1 MFPPGIHIRLPGGE
15 VHDKMAGIEL
25 QGSFMLKGLAI
36 SPGYALGRAHCLKHL
51 QLDNVPAKSVAE
63 SEVGAEVLRFQ
74 NALQQSRVE
83 ISQLLELPQIK
94 SSLEIANIFQA
105 HLTLIDDPDLSKEV
119 TKRIRE
125 RNLCLESVL
134 SAVIKDY
141 SEFFR
146 KLPDPQFQG
155 KAIDIMDIGR
165 RIFRNCQANSP
176 ISAQYA
182 PQDGIIIIAEDLT
195 PSDIVGFDPT
205 VIRGLAMAEGTA
217 TSHAS
222 ILARSLGI
230 PALIQVKHLLCEV
243 KPGAFLIVD
252 GNSGSLV
259 VDPPAK
265 IVEEYQ
271 QALLQF
277 EHQKR
282 TIQANLS
289 QPAMTLDGTQL
300 RLYANIGQSQ
310 DVDAVLANQADG
322 IGLYRTEFTY
332 LIRRRFPTEDELLDI
347 YWSVVE
353 RLGNADVVIR
363 TIDLGGDKIP
373 YLVGQSTEKNPEL
386 GWRAVRMALDLTD
399 MFKTQL
405 RAILRTCARSGRGNV
420 RVLFPMISNLG
431 ELRRAK
437 ELLNETAEELRQ
449 AGVAIPD
456 KIPVGTMIEV
466 PSAALMAGR
475 LVREVDFL
483 SIGSND
489 LIQYTLAVDRTNSK
503 VAHLYQPANPAV
515 LRLIHEVVEAGAS
528 AGKDVSLCGELA
540 GDSRYTVLLLGLGL
554 RMFSMNAVFIPR
566 VKQIVRSVSLPELRA
581 RVLPLLDLDTADEIE
596 EGIGKLNAELGIL

>member
-1 MFPPGIHIRLPGGE
+1 
-15 VHDKMAGIEL
+15 
-25 QGSFMLKGLAI
+25 MLKGLAI
-36 SPGYALGRAHCLKHL
+36 SPGYALGRAHCLQHL
-51 QLDNVPAKSVAE
+51 QLDNVPAKPIVENAIE
-63 SEVGAEVLRFQ
+63 AEVARFQ
-74 NALQQSRVE
+74 QALQQSRIE
-83 ISQLLELPQIK
+83 ITHLLELPQIK

-105 HLTLIDDPDLSKEV
+105 HLTLIDDPDLKKEV
-119 TKRIRE
+119 IKGIRD
-125 RNLCLESVL
+125 RKLSLESVL
-134 SAVIKDY
+134 SVVIKDY

-165 RIFRNCQANSP
+165 RILRNCQSNSP
-176 ISAQYA
+176 LPTQFE
-182 PQDGIIIIAEDLT
+182 QEEGIIIIAEDLT
-195 PSDIVGFDPT
+195 PSDIVGFDPKI
-205 VIRGLAMAEGTA
+205 IRGLAMSEGTA

-243 KPGAFLIVD
+243 KTGTFLIID
-252 GNSGSLV
+252 GNTGSIV

-265 IVEEYQ
+265 IVDEYHE
-271 QALLQF
+271 ASLQF
-277 EHQKR
+277 ENQKR
-282 TIQANLS
+282 SMQETLS
-289 QPAMTLDGTQL
+289 QPAMTRDGTRL

-332 LIRRRFPTEDELLDI
+332 LIRRRFPTEDELFDI

-373 YLVGQSTEKNPEL
+373 YLVGQSIEKNPEL

-405 RAILRTCARSGRGNV
+405 RAILRTCAKSGRGNV
-420 RVLFPMISNLG
+420 RVLFPMISNLS

-437 ELLNETAEELRQ
+437 YLLEETATELR
-449 AGVAIPD
+449 ATGLTIPD
-456 KIPVGTMIEV
+456 RIPVGTMIEV

-515 LRLIHEVVEAGAS
+515 LRLIKEVVDAGAS
-528 AGKDVSLCGELA
+528 AGKSVSLCGELA
-540 GDSRYTVLLLGLGL
+540 GDSRYTALLLGLGL
-554 RMFSMNAVFIPR
+554 REFSMNAVFIPR
-566 VKQIVRSVSLPELRA
+566 VKQIVRAVSLPELRA
-581 RVLPLLDLDTADEIE
+581 RVLPLLELDTADEIE
-596 EGIGKLNAELGIL
+596 SSLAELNRELGIS

>member
-1 MFPPGIHIRLPGGE
+1 M
-15 VHDKMAGIEL
+15 MAGIEL
-25 QGSFMLKGLAI
+25 QGSSMLKGLAI
-36 SPGYALGRAHCLKHL
+36 SPGYALGRAHCLQHL
-51 QLDNVPAKSVAE
+51 QLDNVPATPVAADGIE
-63 SEVGAEVLRFQ
+63 AEVARFQ
-74 NALQQSRVE
+74 NALRQSRLE

-105 HLTLIDDPDLSKEV
+105 HQTLIDDPDLSKEV
-119 TKRIRE
+119 VKRIRD
-125 RNLCLESVL
+125 RRLCLESVL

-165 RIFRNCQANSP
+165 RILRNCQANSP
-176 ISAQYA
+176 ISTQFQS
-182 PQDGIIIIAEDLT
+182 QDGIIIIAEDLT
-195 PSDIVGFDPT
+195 PSDIVGFDPKI
-205 VIRGLAMAEGTA
+205 IRGIAMLEGTA

-243 KPGAFLIVD
+243 KPGSFLIVD

-259 VDPPAK
+259 VDPPANV
-265 IVEEYQ
+265 VEEYQ
-271 QALLQF
+271 QAFIQF
-277 EHQKR
+277 EQQKR
-282 TIQANLS
+282 SMQDILT
-289 QPAMTLDGTQL
+289 QPATTRDGTRL

-332 LIRRRFPTEDELLDI
+332 LIRRRFPTEEELLDI

-373 YLVGQSTEKNPEL
+373 YLVGQSIEKNPEL

-420 RVLFPMISNLG
+420 RVLFPMISNLS

-437 ELLNETAEELRQ
+437 ALLQETAAELKQ
-449 AGVAIPD
+449 DGVPVPE

-515 LRLIHEVVEAGAS
+515 LRLIHEVVEAGAA

-540 GDSRYTVLLLGLGL
+540 GDSRYTTLLLGLGL
-554 RMFSMNAVFIPR
+554 RVFSMNAVFIPR
-566 VKQIVRSVSLPELRA
+566 VKQIVRSVSLPELRS

-596 EGIGKLNAELGIL
+596 EGIATINAELGIL

>member
-1 MFPPGIHIRLPGGE
+1 
-15 VHDKMAGIEL
+15 MAGNEL
-25 QGSFMLKGLAI
+25 QGSPMLKGLAI
-36 SPGYALGRAHCLKHL
+36 SPGYALGRAHCLQHL
-51 QLDNVPAKSVAE
+51 QLDNVSAKPIPEGDVE
-63 SEVGAEVLRFQ
+63 NEVSRFQ
-74 NALQQSRVE
+74 QALNQSRIE
-83 ISQLLELPQIK
+83 ITQLLELPQIK

-105 HLTLIDDPDLSKEV
+105 HLTLIDDPDLKKEV
-119 TKRIRE
+119 VKGIRN
-125 RNLCLESVL
+125 RRLSLESVL
-134 SAVIKDY
+134 SSVIKDY

-165 RIFRNCQANSP
+165 RILRNCQANTP
-176 ISAQYA
+176 LTTQVD
-182 PQDGIIIIAEDLT
+182 PKEGLIIIAEDLT
-195 PSDIVGFDPT
+195 PSDIVGFDPKI
-205 VIRGLAMAEGTA
+205 IRGLAMSEGTA

-230 PALIQVKHLLCEV
+230 PALIQVKHLLCEA

-252 GNSGSLV
+252 GNSGTLV
-259 VDPPAK
+259 IDPPAK
-265 IVEEYQ
+265 VVEEYQ
-271 QALLQF
+271 QAYIKF
-277 EHQKR
+277 ESQKR
-282 TIQANLS
+282 SMQECLS
-289 QPAMTLDGTQL
+289 QPATTRDGTRL
-300 RLYANIGQSQ
+300 RLYANIGQAQ

-332 LIRRRFPTEDELLDI
+332 LIRRRFPTEDELFDI

-353 RLGNADVVIR
+353 RLGDAEVVIR

-405 RAILRTCARSGRGNV
+405 RAILRTCAKSGRGNV
-420 RVLFPMISNLG
+420 RVLFPMISNLS
-431 ELRRAK
+431 ELRRARG
-437 ELLNETAEELRQ
+437 LLNETAAELKQ
-449 AGVAIPD
+449 AGLAVPD
-456 KIPVGTMIEV
+456 AIPVGTMIEV

-515 LRLIHEVVEAGAS
+515 LRLIREVVQAGAT
-528 AGKDVSLCGELA
+528 AGKAVSLCGELA
-540 GDSRYTVLLLGLGL
+540 GDSRYTALLLGLGL
-554 RMFSMNAVFIPR
+554 REFSMNAVFIPR
-566 VKQIVRSVSLPELRA
+566 VKQIVRTVSLPELTA

-596 EGIGKLNAELGIL
+596 AGLAALNADLGIS

>member
-1 MFPPGIHIRLPGGE
+1 M
-15 VHDKMAGIEL
+15 MAGIEL
-25 QGSFMLKGLAI
+25 QGSSMLKGLAI
-36 SPGYALGRAHCLKHL
+36 SPGYALGRAHCLQHL
-51 QLDNVPAKSVAE
+51 QLDNVPATPVAADGIE
-63 SEVGAEVLRFQ
+63 AEVARFQ
-74 NALQQSRVE
+74 NALRQSRLE

-105 HLTLIDDPDLSKEV
+105 HQTLIDDPDLSKEV
-119 TKRIRE
+119 VKRIRD
-125 RNLCLESVL
+125 RRLCLESVL

-165 RIFRNCQANSP
+165 RILRNCQANSP
-176 ISAQYA
+176 ISTQFQS
-182 PQDGIIIIAEDLT
+182 QDGIIIIAEDLT
-195 PSDIVGFDPT
+195 PSDIVGFDPKI
-205 VIRGLAMAEGTA
+205 IRGIAMSEGTA

-243 KPGAFLIVD
+243 KPGSFLIVD

-259 VDPPAK
+259 VDPPANV
-265 IVEEYQ
+265 VEEYQ
-271 QALLQF
+271 QAFIQF
-277 EHQKR
+277 EQQKR
-282 TIQANLS
+282 SMQDILT
-289 QPAMTLDGTQL
+289 QPATTRDGTRL

-332 LIRRRFPTEDELLDI
+332 LIRRRFPTEEELLDI

-373 YLVGQSTEKNPEL
+373 YLVGQSIEKNPEL

-420 RVLFPMISNLG
+420 RVLFPMISNLS

-437 ELLNETAEELRQ
+437 ALLQETAAELKQ
-449 AGVAIPD
+449 DGVPVPE

-515 LRLIHEVVEAGAS
+515 LRLIHEVVEAGAA

-540 GDSRYTVLLLGLGL
+540 GDSRYTTLLLGLGL
-554 RMFSMNAVFIPR
+554 RVFSMNAVFIPR
-566 VKQIVRSVSLPELRA
+566 VKQIVRSVSLPELRS

-596 EGIGKLNAELGIL
+596 EGIATINAELGIL